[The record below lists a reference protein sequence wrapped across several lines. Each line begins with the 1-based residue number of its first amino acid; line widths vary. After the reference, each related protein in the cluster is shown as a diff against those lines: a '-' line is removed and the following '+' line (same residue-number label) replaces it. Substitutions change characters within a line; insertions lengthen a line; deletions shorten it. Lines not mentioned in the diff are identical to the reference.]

1 MPPHN
6 LKPQLPSKPAALARE
21 ARLQPLASGG
31 GAAGAPSVAVA
42 AAAWAADL
50 RVTEAKERAGRQSLD
65 LQFEEEEEE
74 EAKEGEEAGVPRGQ
88 AGLHPGP
95 TLPGYH
101 PTDLRARD
109 RPGPSAALRL
119 FRRELPSSA
128 SAAVFPT
135 ATRPAAAAAA
145 SNAAVAAA
153 SSAAPGVSSATNTS
167 IPSSAATA
175 ARRPSTTANAT
186 ALGVDSAAGAGGAE
200 GAEDT
205 GGVES
210 GAEAATARHAWLQGV
225 RVVDMSNVIAGPTIG
240 AILARFGRAA
250 RSNALLAQD
259 VLTTNYKVSST
270 YCSLL
275 RRRRGE
281 ARRAVAQ
288 LRARN
293 HGAL

>member
-6 LKPQLPSKPAALARE
+6 LKPQLPSKPAAFTKE
-21 ARLQPLASGG
+21 ARLQSLASGG

-65 LQFEEEEEE
+65 LQSEEEEEEEEEKE

-135 ATRPAAAAAA
+135 ATRPAAAAAT
-145 SNAAVAAA
+145 SNAAVAAGA

-205 GGVES
+205 GGAES

-250 RSNALLAQD
+250 RSNARLAQD

-270 YCSLL
+270 YCYT
-275 RRRRGE
+275 
-281 ARRAVAQ
+281 A
-288 LRARN
+288 
-293 HGAL
+293 

>member
-6 LKPQLPSKPAALARE
+6 LKPQLPVKPAAFAKE
-21 ARLQPLASGG
+21 ARLQSLASGG

-65 LQFEEEEEE
+65 LQSEEEEEEEEEEKE

-135 ATRPAAAAAA
+135 ATRPAAAAAT
-145 SNAAVAAA
+145 SNAAVAAAA

-205 GGVES
+205 GGAES
-210 GAEAATARHAWLQGV
+210 GAEAAKARHAWLQGV

-259 VLTTNYKVSST
+259 HLLLTTK
-270 YCSLL
+270 
-275 RRRRGE
+275 
-281 ARRAVAQ
+281 
-288 LRARN
+288 
-293 HGAL
+293 